1 VHAGLTGF
9 YGVNQRN
16 YQDNSG
22 PIIRGVQVGTLHPLK
37 IWLHPPAICKM
48 SNTNMLI
55 GSDLHEDNITELMHE
70 KSTVVISKERL
81 Q

>member
-1 VHAGLTGF
+1 
-9 YGVNQRN
+9 
-16 YQDNSG
+16 
-22 PIIRGVQVGTLHPLK
+22 
-37 IWLHPPAICKM
+37 M

-70 KSTVVISKERL
+70 KSAVVISKERL

>member
-1 VHAGLTGF
+1 MHARLTGF
-9 YGVNQRN
+9 YGVNKRN
-16 YQDNSG
+16 YQDNSR

-37 IWLHPPAICKM
+37 IWLHPPGICKM

-55 GSDLHEDNITELMHE
+55 GSDLHGDNITELMHE
-70 KSTVVISKERL
+70 KSAVVIGKEHL